1 MWRWPATWLASS
13 VVPSDYL
20 GDVAL
25 LIVSGP
31 SDAGPGEREQMLDA
45 ANQHFIKKH
54 MVREQVVRIDV
65 PGRGGGEAGSGA
77 IRAELEPMIPLL
89 QSGSLFDEPEGL
101 EIVDAQ
107 NLQKTEVDTLTELL
121 EDADLINTE
130 VVLVCEGT
138 LAKPLVEV
146 AKVRGSTFPVKKMWE
161 RQAAQWLEAE
171 VDNRK
176 LEIDKDAQKALVQR
190 FGTDTASMGNALDQ
204 LAEVRGKVTSELV
217 LDWFK
222 NRPDEPTWQITD
234 AISRGDVGL
243 ALRRLSDFLVH
254 GHPLVY
260 LAALES
266 DLKRRAL
273 AAAAPDQETFKEWMG
288 GKGSDRQLSRVWS
301 LRGRVKESALRSAQE
316 ALVRADRVIKTQP
329 EEAHRVTL
337 ERLTVAMCRW
347 YG

>member
-1 MWRWPATWLASS
+1 MLNAAS
-13 VVPSDYL
+13 
-20 GDVAL
+20 
-25 LIVSGP
+25 
-31 SDAGPGEREQMLDA
+31 
-45 ANQHFIKKH
+45 QHFINKEMTRDH
-54 MVREQVVRIDV
+54 VVRIDV

-89 QSGSLFDEPEGL
+89 QSGSLFGEPEGL

-107 NLQKTEVDTLTELL
+107 NLQKVEIETLTELL
-121 EDADLINTE
+121 ADADLTSTE
-130 VVLVCEGT
+130 VVMVCEGT
-138 LAKPLVEV
+138 LAKPLATV
-146 AKVRGSTFPVKKMWE
+146 AKERGSTFSVKKMWE
-161 RQAAQWLEAE
+161 RQASQWLEAE
-171 VDNRK
+171 VEKRG
-176 LEIDKDAQKALVQR
+176 LRMDKNAVKAMVQR
-190 FGTDTASMGNALDQ
+190 FGTDTASMRNALDQ
-204 LAEVRGKVTSELV
+204 LAEVQGKVTAELI

-254 GHPLVY
+254 GHPLVF

-273 AAAAPDQETFKEWMG
+273 AAAAPDQETFKEWIG
-288 GKGSDRQLSRVWS
+288 RGSDRQLSRVWS
-301 LRGRVKESALRSAQE
+301 MRGKVRESSLRNAQE
-316 ALVRADRVIKTQP
+316 ALVKADRVIKTQP